1 MTDYEYI
8 FRQMK
13 KFYYTKWDD
22 EELKKCVDM
31 LPSLSREE
39 LFSLFRSRWLANT
52 KALREAIV
60 SELAKRPME
69 KKEIRRECQNTTKD
83 VAKPLKTIKRLE
95 LEIQENLPESQHAD
109 ASKLLGEAMLS
120 GDFNAFG
127 DIIDNDAELVIYGSK
142 TIVGKEAILEYW
154 QGWKERYVDSG
165 KVTRV
170 EVRHNNYYSHACLE
184 MGPMLV
190 LFYFQN
196 GYIRKILLI
205 QRCLNPIEGHYAD
218 MLDFRFD
225 LYSIKDCI
233 GESRNQSGVK
243 ENRTFCFSC
252 GTPSEQ
258 LEWYDF
264 IGKMKERGRSAIVS
278 VCPHCHKVVEY
289 YPQHEDSV
297 LLLECAKT
305 IQPHSYEKQEKNV
318 ASADKENA
326 YSAKAT
332 DFHWQLKKK
341 GNDTIFNDLDALS
354 LKDGYHIGLRI
365 AEQQGIGDES
375 NFYVYNQD
383 NEKDMDL
390 LKYIH
395 VDETQM
401 GAWQVYLLM
410 TSPTMLPTFWHG
422 NYIKRKFILE
432 KKDLFEIEALKYYDL
447 SDLAQDSMS
456 YPSVSI
462 ESNDGVTIAHVYCC
476 YWNEWKGL
484 VREHVKMS
492 ICNGKVESCEN
503 VGDFVIYKYH
513 CGIFF

>member
-13 KFYYTKWDD
+13 KFHYTKWDD

-31 LPSLSREE
+31 LSSLSREE
-39 LFSLFRSRWLANT
+39 LFLLYRSRWSADA
-52 KALREAIV
+52 KALREAIACA
-60 SELAKRPME
+60 LAKKPKE
-69 KKEIRRECQNTTKD
+69 KREVRNEHQNRTPN
-83 VAKPLKTIKRLE
+83 VAKPLKQLE
-95 LEIQENLPESQHAD
+95 LEIQENLPESQYAD

-120 GDFNAFG
+120 GDFKAFG
-127 DIIDNDAELVIYGSK
+127 GIIDNNAELVIYGSK

-154 QGWKERYVDSG
+154 QGWKERYVDSK
-165 KVTRV
+165 KVARM
-170 EVRHNNYYSHACLE
+170 EVKHNNYYSHACIE

-190 LFYFQN
+190 LFYHQD
-196 GYIRKILLI
+196 GYIHKMLLT
-205 QRCLNPIEGHYAD
+205 QRYLNPMKGHYAD

-225 LYSIKDCI
+225 LYSIKGCI
-233 GESRNQSGVK
+233 GELRKPLDK

-264 IGKMKERGRSAIVS
+264 IGQMKERGRSAIVS
-278 VCPHCHKVVEY
+278 VCPHCHQVVEY
-289 YPQHEDSV
+289 YPQPEESA
-297 LLLECAKT
+297 LLLECAKNV
-305 IQPHSYEKQEKNV
+305 QPHQFQEQVK
-318 ASADKENA
+318 DGYKENV

-332 DFHWQLKKK
+332 DFHWRLKKK

-354 LKDGYHIGLRI
+354 LEDGYHIGLRI
-365 AEQQGIGDES
+365 AEQKGIGDES
-375 NFYVYNQD
+375 NFYVYDQN
-383 NEKDMDL
+383 NEEDKNL

-422 NYIKRKFILE
+422 NYIKRKFILQE
-432 KKDLFEIEALKYYDL
+432 EDLFEIEALKYYEL
-447 SDLAQDSMS
+447 SDLVQDSML
-456 YPSVSI
+456 YPSVS
-462 ESNDGVTIAHVYCC
+462 NDGATIAHVYCC

-492 ICNGKVESCEN
+492 IRNGKVEAYEN